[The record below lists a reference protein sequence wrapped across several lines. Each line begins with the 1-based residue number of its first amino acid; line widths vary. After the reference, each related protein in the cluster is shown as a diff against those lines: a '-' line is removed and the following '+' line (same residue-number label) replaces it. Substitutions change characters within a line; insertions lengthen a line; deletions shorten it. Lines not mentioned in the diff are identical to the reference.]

1 MPLNDDDKEY
11 FKLVIETSINS
22 ALKPITDKIVTAELD
37 TQELQQTVYGANRDN
52 GLSGD
57 MKTVK
62 KSIDGFNMKLAWAT
76 GLATG
81 ISIIAGSVIKKLF
94 GG

>member
-1 MPLNDDDKEY
+1 
-11 FKLVIETSINS
+11 
-22 ALKPITDKIVTAELD
+22 LKPITDKIVTGELD

-52 GLSGD
+52 GLRGD
-57 MKTVK
+57 MKSVK
-62 KSIDGFNMKLAWAT
+62 RSIEGFNTKLAWAT
-76 GLATG
+76 GVATG